1 MLAQDVSRILIAIN
15 VVESND
21 DSCNGF
27 SYSMKRQSIVAFVE
41 LGM

>member
-1 MLAQDVSRILIAIN
+1 MIAQDVSRILIAIN

-21 DSCNGF
+21 DPCNGF
-27 SYSMKRQSIVAFVE
+27 SHLMKRQSIVALVE